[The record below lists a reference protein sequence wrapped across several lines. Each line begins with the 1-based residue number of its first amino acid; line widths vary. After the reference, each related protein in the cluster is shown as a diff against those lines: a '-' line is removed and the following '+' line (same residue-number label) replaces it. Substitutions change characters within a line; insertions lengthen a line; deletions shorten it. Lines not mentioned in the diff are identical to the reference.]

1 MSITTVVFDFDGTIM
16 NTTDVILGS
25 WQHTFMTLEGRE
37 RPEADIL
44 PTLGE
49 PLHLTMSKFFPDKD
63 VEECVEI
70 YRSYHRDNF
79 GPRITLFPGV
89 KDLLAELKARGLK
102 VGLATSRLHA
112 TTVEGLEKYELAEY
126 FDYVLTANDT
136 DKHKPDPTPLLMTL
150 EKLGSTPEESLMVGD
165 TVFDFLCARNA
176 GVKFVLVGWQ
186 VAFPKDMLESPEGP
200 EYIIKDA
207 KDLLTLV

>member
-1 MSITTVVFDFDGTIM
+1 MAITTVVFDFDGTIM

-25 WQHTFMTLEGRE
+25 WQHTFMTLEGKE
-37 RPEADIL
+37 RPVEDIL

-89 KDLLAELKARGLK
+89 KELLKELKSRGLK
-102 VGLATSRLHA
+102 VGLATSRLYA
-112 TTVEGLEKYELAEY
+112 TTIEGIEKYGLTDI

-136 DKHKPDPTPLLMTL
+136 DKHKPDPAPLLMTL
-150 EKLGSTPEESLMVGD
+150 EKLGSSREESLMVGD
-165 TVFDFLCARNA
+165 TIFDFECARNA
-176 GVKFVLVGWQ
+176 GVKFVLVGWN
-186 VAFPKDMLESPEGP
+186 ASFPKELLESPDGP
-200 EYIIKDA
+200 EFVIKEA
-207 KDLLTLV
+207 KELLTLL